1 MRFSI
6 LVVWA
11 IITVNYAFLYSSR
24 HVHSPLAE
32 PGFETRYGFQ
42 FLMFA
47 IAKLPI
53 LLAALGLALVG
64 AELFF
69 RRRRK

>member
-1 MRFSI
+1 
-6 LVVWA
+6 
-11 IITVNYAFLYSSR
+11 
-24 HVHSPLAE
+24 
-32 PGFETRYGFQ
+32 
-42 FLMFA
+42 MFA